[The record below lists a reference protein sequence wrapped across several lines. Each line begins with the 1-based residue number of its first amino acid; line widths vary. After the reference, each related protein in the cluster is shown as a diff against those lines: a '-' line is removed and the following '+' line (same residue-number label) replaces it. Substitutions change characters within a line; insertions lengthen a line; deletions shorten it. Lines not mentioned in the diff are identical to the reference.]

1 MKKNT
6 KIITVSLALIGLG
19 MYFFY
24 KQGKQSALA
33 DKNPENEKANW
44 DKLLKKGSQG
54 KEVIIL
60 QEALKGLVAD
70 GDFGSLTEARLKK
83 VIGVTQTT
91 LNKYNEFFKN
101 QN

>member
-6 KIITVSLALIGLG
+6 KIIAVSLGLIGLG

-24 KQGKQSALA
+24 KQGKESVLA
-33 DKNPENEKANW
+33 NKDPESEKANW

-54 KEVIIL
+54 KEVVIL
-60 QEALKGLVAD
+60 QEALKGLVVD

-83 VIGVTQTT
+83 VVGTTQTT
-91 LNKYNEFFKN
+91 LNEYNKFFKK
-101 QN
+101 

>member
-6 KIITVSLALIGLG
+6 KIIAVSLGLIGFG

-24 KQGKQSALA
+24 KQGKQSGLA
-33 DKNPENEKANW
+33 NENPENEKADW

-54 KEVIIL
+54 KEVVIL

-83 VIGVTQTT
+83 VTGATQTT
-91 LNKYNEFFKN
+91 LNQYNDFFKK
-101 QN
+101 QS